1 MTTGTSKTQKSAQ
14 ANFKPEQLYLT
25 GQKRK
30 IVEWIRD
37 NGGITPVDA
46 WNEIHCTKLA
56 TRIGEIERR
65 SGYSFN
71 REKVKSGDTSFMRYS
86 FPRGL
91 TAIHFLLPE
100 DCVVAEALMRAD
112 S

>member
-1 MTTGTSKTQKSAQ
+1 MATRTTKTQKAAQ

-30 IVEWIRD
+30 IVEWIQE
-37 NGGITPVDA
+37 NGSITPMEA
-46 WNEIHCTKLA
+46 WDEIRCTKLA

-71 REKVKSGDTSFMRYS
+71 REKVKTGDTSFMRYS

-100 DCVVAEALMRAD
+100 DCEVAEALMRVEC
-112 S
+112 